1 MLDPI
6 TLEVIWRR
14 LISVVDE
21 QAAAL
26 IHSSFTTVVR
36 EAGDLSA
43 GVFDRAGNMV
53 AQSVTGTP
61 GHINTM
67 ANCVRKFI
75 VPQYPIDSLQP
86 GDTLIT
92 NDPWEASGHLFDLT
106 IVSPV
111 FYRGRGVAFFA
122 STCHAV
128 DIGGATMGGDA
139 RSLHEEGLAIPLM
152 KLFKG
157 GEPNRELFDIIR
169 ANVRVPDQVIGDIY
183 AQEVGNQ
190 VGARKLIEMLGE
202 YNLPDIEAVSA
213 SILQRTEAAVR
224 AAIGALPDGVCRDNI
239 QIDGFDT
246 PLTIA
251 CEITVDGDELRV
263 DYEGSSP
270 QVDRGINVVLN
281 YTHAYTTYT
290 LMAALA
296 PGIPNNEGAF
306 RPISVAAPE
315 GSILNCRRPA
325 PVSARHL
332 IGHFVSQPLLTALA
346 QILPQRVIANG
357 SAGLWNT
364 MMDGLDERGEEFA
377 YIFFSAG
384 GMGAAH
390 DRDGLSATAFPSGI
404 MGVPVEAIE
413 TAAPLL
419 MHRRELRVDSGGGG
433 QIPRWA
439 GASHGI
445 GDYHRRA
452 SHAQL
457 HVRPHQTPGAGIAW
471 RQSRRSGQCPPV
483 RRRASAPQEPL
494 PLAARSARDFWSC
507 RAAAVSGIR
516 ASAMSSACWR
526 MCAPAMSAAKP
537 PRGSMASWL
546 RRKTFGSPTP
556 LGPPIDMGG
565 GRAKAESLGACPGGN
580 QRVAE
585 ARLQIALW
593 AMLRRVGA
601 SIEAAGRLAA
611 IPAASNGH
619 AHRRAGYLVGH
630 DGRFETEDLED
641 CLRRHECLRRSLRH
655 NLPAAQGND
664 SVGIARGVIEVL
676 QDHGD
681 CATRLIQARQQV
693 EHIHLVGE
701 VQVGRRFIQ
710 QQGVSLLR
718 QGHGD
723 PGALTLPAAE
733 RIQRA
738 VGEERQVGGRQRL
751 VDDAFVCLAPLLEPA
766 LMRIAPL
773 RDQVMHRQS
782 IRRDRRLRQD
792 AQLTRQRLRLHFVN
806 VAAIEVDAASRRLQQ
821 ARNGAQQ
828 GQLAAAVRANQRGY
842 CAGFN

>member
-75 VPQYPIDSLQP
+75 VPQHPIDSLQP

-139 RSLHEEGLAIPLM
+139 RSVHEEGLAIPLM
-152 KLFKG
+152 KLFKAD
-157 GEPNRELFDIIR
+157 EANQELFDIIR
-169 ANVRVPDQVIGDIY
+169 ANVRVPDQVIGDIH

-190 VGARKLIEMLGE
+190 VGARKLIEMLDE
-202 YNLPDIEAVSA
+202 YDLPDIEEVSA
-213 SILQRTEAAVR
+213 SILRRTEAAVR
-224 AAIGALPDGVCRDNI
+224 AAIRDLPDGSCRSTI
-239 QIDGFDT
+239 QIDGFDA

-251 CEITVDGDELRV
+251 CEITVAGDELRV
-263 DYEGSSP
+263 DYAGSSP

-281 YTHAYTTYT
+281 YTHAYSTYT

-306 RPISVAAPE
+306 RPIQISAPT

-346 QILPQRVIANG
+346 QIVPQRVIANG

-364 MMDGLDERGEEFA
+364 MMDGVDADGEEFA

-419 MHRRELRVDSGGGG
+419 MHRRELRVDSGGAGQFRGG
-433 QIPRWA
+433 LGQVMELEIIT
-439 GASHGI
+439 GAPATHSCMYDRTKRPALGLQGGRPGSPGRVSLSDGTQPHPKSHYSLQPGQRVI
-445 GDYHRRA
+445 LELPGGGGFGD
-452 SHAQL
+452 
-457 HVRPHQTPGAGIAW
+457 P
-471 RQSRRSGQCPPV
+471 SRRDP
-483 RRRASAPQEPL
+483 
-494 PLAARSARDFWSC
+494 
-507 RAAAVSGIR
+507 
-516 ASAMSSACWR
+516 
-526 MCAPAMSAAKP
+526 
-537 PRGSMASWL
+537 
-546 RRKTFGSPTP
+546 
-556 LGPPIDMGG
+556 
-565 GRAKAESLGACPGGN
+565 
-580 QRVAE
+580 QRV
-585 ARLQIALW
+585 RDD
-593 AMLRRVGA
+593 V
-601 SIEAAGRLAA
+601 
-611 IPAASNGH
+611 
-619 AHRRAGYLVGH
+619 RAGYVSS
-630 DGRFETEDLED
+630 E
-641 CLRRHECLRRSLRH
+641 
-655 NLPAAQGND
+655 AA
-664 SVGIARGVIEVL
+664 ARDYGVVIEV
-676 QDHGD
+676 
-681 CATRLIQARQQV
+681 
-693 EHIHLVGE
+693 E
-701 VQVGRRFIQ
+701 
-710 QQGVSLLR
+710 
-718 QGHGD
+718 
-723 PGALTLPAAE
+723 PGK
-733 RIQRA
+733 
-738 VGEERQVGGRQRL
+738 
-751 VDDAFVCLAPLLEPA
+751 
-766 LMRIAPL
+766 
-773 RDQVMHRQS
+773 
-782 IRRDRRLRQD
+782 
-792 AQLTRQRLRLHFVN
+792 
-806 VAAIEVDAASRRLQQ
+806 
-821 ARNGAQQ
+821 
-828 GQLAAAVRANQRGY
+828 
-842 CAGFN
+842 